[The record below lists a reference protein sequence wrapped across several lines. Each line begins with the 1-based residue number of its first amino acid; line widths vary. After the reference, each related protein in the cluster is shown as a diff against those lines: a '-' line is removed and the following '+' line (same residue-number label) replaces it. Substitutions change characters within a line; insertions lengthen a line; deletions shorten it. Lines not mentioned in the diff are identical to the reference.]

1 MAQTIEP
8 STATTLPHDAQPA
21 SPDSASSAPI
31 GSTALA
37 SHAAATTSSIPPITP
52 PASFESRLSED
63 WTAFIIG
70 AVVIALT
77 FLIANFSSLAKL
89 PTPVY
94 KWTTIE
100 DLFKKVLAPSN
111 LQLLLLIGVVFLLL
125 AVVAVILL
133 GGNLRRFVTGFGVVY
148 MLGILSLIIAGN
160 STISYIGLE
169 YVIFGLLIGLA
180 ISNLGILPDWLR
192 EAARSEF
199 YIKTGLVILGSSV
212 LFTDIIK
219 AGIPGILQAVIVV
232 SVVWFFALWIARK
245 LKVDDEFGVIL
256 ASAVSICGVSA
267 AIAASGAI
275 KGDKQK
281 LSYVTTIVLIVA
293 LPMLVLQPWL
303 IRVLHIPEIVGGAWL
318 GGTLDTTASV
328 TAAAQLVGPAA
339 LKAGVIVK
347 FSQNVLIGVAAL
359 LLAIWWTF
367 KKKPTTTPASP
378 NTAAIATPP
387 GTTTATSAP
396 AIASG
401 ETTTPTDEERPGFGV
416 IWERFPKFVLG
427 FILVSILFSF
437 FIPASAAS
445 RVSDTLNALR
455 TIWFSLAFV
464 CIGLEARFTDLVKLN
479 GGRPA
484 LAFVGAQLFNILWTL
499 LWAYLLFNGQFFPVP
514 ALK

>member
-1 MAQTIEP
+1 MAQP
-8 STATTLPHDAQPA
+8 SNTTTAPLPEKL
-21 SPDSASSAPI
+21 APE
-31 GSTALA
+31 
-37 SHAAATTSSIPPITP
+37 ITFR
-52 PASFESRLSED
+52 SLLSED
-63 WTAFIIG
+63 WVAFIIG
-70 AVVIALT
+70 GAVI
-77 FLIANFSSLAKL
+77 LAVLLLAGLYPGLKF

-94 KWTTIE
+94 RWANSS
-100 DLFKKVLAPSN
+100 DLFSKVLAPSN
-111 LQLLLLIGVVFLLL
+111 LLLL
-125 AVVAVILL
+125 AIIGVILFVLAIAAVFFL
-133 GGNLRRFVTGFGVVY
+133 GGAPRRFVAGFAVIY
-148 MLGILSLIIAGN
+148 ILGILSLIIAGN

-169 YVIFGLLIGLA
+169 YVIFGLVIGLL
-180 ISNLGILPDWLR
+180 ISNLAILPEWLR

-219 AGIPGILQAVIVV
+219 AGLPGLLQSVIVV
-232 SVVWFFALWIARK
+232 SVVWFAALWIARK

-281 LSYVTTIVLIVA
+281 LSYVTTLVLIVA
-293 LPMLVLQPWL
+293 LPMLVLQPWI
-303 IRVLHIPEIVGGAWL
+303 IRIFHIPEIVGGAWL

-359 LLAIWWTF
+359 MLAIWWTF
-367 KKKPTTTPASP
+367 KKKSAGSTT
-378 NTAAIATPP
+378 
-387 GTTTATSAP
+387 
-396 AIASG
+396 
-401 ETTTPTDEERPGFGV
+401 EDERPSGKV

-427 FILVSILFSF
+427 FIAVSILFSF
-437 FIPASAAS
+437 FIPAPATKQ
-445 RVSDTLNALR
+445 VGGILNALR

-464 CIGLEARFTDLVKLN
+464 SIGLEARFTDLVKLN

-484 LAFVGAQLFNILWTL
+484 LAFIGAQLFNIVWTL
-499 LWAYLLFNGQFFPVP
+499 LWAYILFDGRFLPIP
-514 ALK
+514 DLK

>member
-1 MAQTIEP
+1 MAQTTEP
-8 STATTLPHDAQPA
+8 TAGSITPAGTIPPGASPA
-21 SPDSASSAPI
+21 SI
-31 GSTALA
+31 T
-37 SHAAATTSSIPPITP
+37 IPPDAP
-52 PASFESRLSED
+52 PAPASFKSRLSED

-94 KWTTIE
+94 KWATTQ

-111 LQLLLLIGVVFLLL
+111 LQLLLLIGVTFLLL

-148 MLGILSLIIAGN
+148 ILGILSLIIGGN
-160 STISYIGLE
+160 ATVSYIG
-169 YVIFGLLIGLA
+169 
-180 ISNLGILPDWLR
+180 PLR

-367 KKKPTTTPASP
+367 KKKPA
-378 NTAAIATPP
+378 
-387 GTTTATSAP
+387 TTATATP
-396 AIASG
+396 AGSDNFATAS
-401 ETTTPTDEERPGFGV
+401 TTSDATAQSPATGEERPGFGV

-427 FILVSILFSF
+427 FLLVSILFSF
-437 FIPASAAS
+437 FIPASSAS
-445 RVSDTLNALR
+445 HVSDTLNALR

-464 CIGLEARFTDLVKLN
+464 A
-479 GGRPA
+479 
-484 LAFVGAQLFNILWTL
+484 AQLFNILWTL
-499 LWAYLLFNGQFFPVP
+499 LWAYLLFNGQFFPIP

>member
-1 MAQTIEP
+1 MAQTTETT
-8 STATTLPHDAQPA
+8 TAVIAAPG
-21 SPDSASSAPI
+21 API
-31 GSTALA
+31 GSGR
-37 SHAAATTSSIPPITP
+37 STTTTFKPL
-52 PASFESRLSED
+52 LSED
-63 WTAFIIG
+63 WVAFIIG
-70 AVVIALT
+70 GVVILGIL
-77 FLIANFSSLAKL
+77 LIAGLAPGFKFK
-89 PTPVY
+89 TPVY
-94 KWTTIE
+94 QWANTR
-100 DLFKKVLAPSN
+100 DLFTKVLAPSN
-111 LQLLLLIGVVFLLL
+111 LLVLLLIGVIFFLLAIAAIL
-125 AVVAVILL
+125 LL
-133 GGNLRRFVTGFGVVY
+133 GGTPRKFVTGFIVVY
-148 MLGILSLIIAGN
+148 LLGILSLIIAGN

-180 ISNLGILPDWLR
+180 ISNLGVLPDWLR
-192 EAARSEF
+192 QAARSEF

-219 AGIPGILQAVIVV
+219 AGVPGILQAVIVV
-232 SVVWFFALWIARK
+232 SVVWFFALWISRR

-275 KGDKQK
+275 KGDRQK
-281 LSYVTTIVLIVA
+281 LSYVTTLVLIVA
-293 LPMLVLQPWL
+293 LPMLVLQPWI

-359 LLAIWWTF
+359 LLAIWWTVS
-367 KKKPTTTPASP
+367 KKPATKNTTTPGNPLAVSP
-378 NTAAIATPP
+378 AAGNTAAID
-387 GTTTATSAP
+387 AP
-396 AIASG
+396 AIDAPANG
-401 ETTTPTDEERPGFGV
+401 NLTAAATIEEERPGFGV

-437 FIPASAAS
+437 FIPAP
-445 RVSDTLNALR
+445 VTKQVGGILNALR

-484 LAFVGAQLFNILWTL
+484 LAFVAAQVFNILWTL
-499 LWAYLLFNGQFFPVP
+499 LWAYLLFDGRFFPIP
-514 ALK
+514 NLK

>member
-1 MAQTIEP
+1 MAE
-8 STATTLPHDAQPA
+8 TTQ
-21 SPDSASSAPI
+21 
-31 GSTALA
+31 
-37 SHAAATTSSIPPITP
+37 PITP
-52 PASFESRLSED
+52 ATPSSPVAATASSSATPASQTPDLSAPPPPPATGATFKPRLSED

-77 FLIANFSSLAKL
+77 FLVANFSALAKL
-89 PTPVY
+89 PSPVY
-94 KWTTIE
+94 KWATTR
-100 DLFKKVLAPSN
+100 DLFQKVLAPSN
-111 LQLLLLIGVVFLLL
+111 LQLLLLIGVAFLLL

-148 MLGILSLIIAGN
+148 LLGILSLIIAGN
-160 STISYIGLE
+160 ATISYIGLE

-232 SVVWFFALWIARK
+232 SVVWFFALWLARK

-367 KKKPTTTPASP
+367 KKKQPATASAASNASSASASSTLATTASL
-378 NTAAIATPP
+378 
-387 GTTTATSAP
+387 TATSPSLQTDSATTS
-396 AIASG
+396 AS
-401 ETTTPTDEERPGFGV
+401 PDEERPGFAV

-437 FIPASAAS
+437 FIPAAAAS
-445 RVSDTLNALR
+445 HVSESLNALR

-464 CIGLEARFTDLVKLN
+464 CIGLEARFTDLIKLN

-484 LAFVGAQLFNILWTL
+484 LAFIGAQIFNILWTL
-499 LWAYLLFNGQFFPVP
+499 LWAYLLFNGQFLPIP

>member
-1 MAQTIEP
+1 MAETTQTITSGTP
-8 STATTLPHDAQPA
+8 DLPA
-21 SPDSASSAPI
+21 
-31 GSTALA
+31 
-37 SHAAATTSSIPPITP
+37 TP
-52 PASFESRLSED
+52 PPPATGATFKPRLSED

-77 FLIANFSSLAKL
+77 FLVANLSALAKL
-89 PTPVY
+89 PSPVY
-94 KWTTIE
+94 KWATTR
-100 DLFKKVLAPSN
+100 DLFQKVLAPSN
-111 LQLLLLIGVVFLLL
+111 LQLLLLIGVAFLLL
-125 AVVAVILL
+125 AIVAVILL

-148 MLGILSLIIAGN
+148 LLGILSLIIAGN
-160 STISYIGLE
+160 ATISYMGLE

-367 KKKPTTTPASP
+367 KKKQPATTSAASNASAAPASP
-378 NTAAIATPP
+378 
-387 GTTTATSAP
+387 
-396 AIASG
+396 
-401 ETTTPTDEERPGFGV
+401 DEERPGFAV

-437 FIPASAAS
+437 FIPAASAS
-445 RVSDTLNALR
+445 HVSDSLNALR

-464 CIGLEARFTDLVKLN
+464 CIGLEARFTDLIKLN

-484 LAFVGAQLFNILWTL
+484 LAFIAAQVFNIVWTL
-499 LWAYLLFNGQFFPVP
+499 LWAYLLFNGQFLPIP